1 MGYRSD
7 VKLIL
12 TDKGMEMLKAK
23 VPQNL
28 AEERAWEVDPIYE
41 ATKLQDKYWLVEWD
55 DIKWYDDWEDYKVPC
70 AVAKLRQELSEINE
84 PYSFMRVGEDYEDN
98 EIDVGYGDYKESFPY
113 LILKREIEVEY

>member
-23 VPQNL
+23 VPESL
-28 AEERAWEVDPIYE
+28 ADELAWEVEPIYE
-41 ATKLQDKYWLVEWD
+41 ATKLQDKYWLMEWNS
-55 DIKWYDDWEDYKVPC
+55 IKWYDDWSDYKVPC
-70 AVAKLRQELSEINE
+70 AIAKLRQELSEVNE

-98 EIDVGYGDYKESFPY
+98 EIDVSYGDYKEPFPY

>member
-55 DIKWYDDWEDYKVPC
+55 DIKWYDNWEDYKVPC
-70 AVAKLRQELSEINE
+70 AVLSLRNELDEMDE
-84 PYSFMRVGEDYEDN
+84 PYHFIRVGEDYEDT
-98 EIDVGYGDYKESFPY
+98 EIDGLYEDIHMPY
-113 LILKREIEVEY
+113 LRLKREIEVEY